1 LPARPNR
8 LLLGAAFGLAAIPAL
23 ALAQQSLLP
32 PVFNEPA
39 PAPEPSN
46 SQSNTQA
53 PDSSAAEAS
62 RPQRSAPA
70 AESSAV
76 VESDTLTPEE
86 LAELPPPP
94 PPVEIPEGSRRD
106 PRLVGAIDPAD
117 WGLGS
122 APWGR
127 ANGSFLS
134 GLMRRL
140 DTPLPSRWLHIA
152 LRNALLARSEAPP
165 EVNPVDWVAERAWL
179 LLRMGEADAA
189 AMLVA
194 GVDVSD
200 FTPKMTQVAVQS
212 ALASADPG
220 ALCPLRENMAK
231 VEKRVL
237 ALTDAMCAALTG
249 EATTAASRIE
259 QARRRGPI
267 TGIDHVLADKV
278 VGAGADTGRAA
289 TVEWDKVEALT
300 AWRFGLSA
308 ATGMMPPANLLNR
321 APARVRAWQARVPM
335 LSAEQRLPSARIA
348 AGLGV
353 FSSSALGDLYST
365 VYDATDPSDLAGT
378 DAWQLRLAFAA
389 RDPAE
394 RLAAM
399 RRLWG
404 SGDDQL
410 QRLAGEALLSLA
422 ASRVRP
428 SAAVEADAPKLIA
441 SLLAGGNDT
450 AAARWAPVLG
460 EIENEAA
467 ADQAWALLALGTTA
481 QVDVSTSRIED
492 FIDADTSKDKTRSK
506 LLVAGLAGLGK
517 IDSETATTLNRSYG
531 LGLGRSSSWTRFMV
545 ETGMRRQPG
554 SALLFAAV
562 GMQAAT
568 PERIPSAHLFQA
580 LKAMRSAGL
589 ESQARLIAAEMMAR
603 TARGQ

>member
-1 LPARPNR
+1 MLPVRRNR
-8 LLLGAAFGLAAIPAL
+8 LLLGAALGLATIPAL

-32 PVFNEPA
+32 PTFNDTALP
-39 PAPEPSN
+39 PEQSN
-46 SQSNTQA
+46 TQSNTQA
-53 PDSSAAEAS
+53 PDSSAAEAT
-62 RPQRSAPA
+62 RPQRSSA
-70 AESSAV
+70 AEGSAV
-76 VESDTLTPEE
+76 VESDTLSPEE
-86 LAELPPPP
+86 LAELPPPA
-94 PPVEIPEGSRRD
+94 PPVEIPVASRRN
-106 PRLVGAIDPAD
+106 PRVVGAIDPAQ
-117 WGLGS
+117 WGLGTQ
-122 APWGR
+122 PWGS

-165 EVNPVDWVAERAWL
+165 AVHPVDWVAERAWL

-212 ALASADPG
+212 ALATADPG
-220 ALCPLRENMAK
+220 ALCPLRENMRK
-231 VEKRVL
+231 VESKVL
-237 ALTDAMCAALTG
+237 ALTDAMCSALAG
-249 EATTAASRIE
+249 EASSAASRIE

-289 TVEWDKVEALT
+289 TVEWDNVDALT

-308 ATGMMPPANLLNR
+308 ATGMSPPKPLLDR
-321 APARVRAWQARVPM
+321 APARVRAWQARAPM

-348 AGLGV
+348 TGLGV
-353 FSSSALGDLYST
+353 FSSAALGDLYAT
-365 VYDATDPSDLAGT
+365 MYDATDPSDLPGT

-404 SGDDQL
+404 EGDDQL
-410 QRLAGEALLSLA
+410 QRLAGEALVSLA

-428 SAAVEADAPKLIA
+428 AASLEADSPKLIA
-441 SLLAGGNDT
+441 SLLAGGNEQ

-460 EIENEAA
+460 EISDEAA

-481 QVDVSTSRIED
+481 QVDLSASRIED
-492 FIDADTSKDKTRSK
+492 FVDNDTSRDKARSK
-506 LLVAGLAGLGK
+506 LLVAGLAGLGR
-517 IDSETATTLNRSYG
+517 INSDTANALNRSYG
-531 LGLGRSSSWTRFMV
+531 LGLGRTSSWTRWMT
-545 ETGMRRQPG
+545 EAGARNQSG
-554 SALLFAAV
+554 STLLLAAI
-562 GMQAAT
+562 GMQASD

-580 LKAMRSAGL
+580 LKAMRGAGL
-589 ESQARLIAAEMMAR
+589 ESQARLIAAEMIAR
-603 TARGQ
+603 TARGR

>member
-1 LPARPNR
+1 MPARRDR
-8 LLLGAAFGLAAIPAL
+8 LLLTAALGLGAIPAL

-32 PVFNEPA
+32 PTFNDTA
-39 PAPEPSN
+39 PPPEQAN
-46 SQSNTQA
+46 SQTNSQA
-53 PDSSAAEAS
+53 PDSSATEAV
-62 RPQRSAPA
+62 RPRRRAP

-76 VESDTLTPEE
+76 VESESLSDEE
-86 LAELPPPP
+86 LAEVPAPP
-94 PPVEIPEGSRRD
+94 PPVEIPDASRRD
-106 PRLVGAIDPAD
+106 PRRVGGIDPAQ
-117 WGLGS
+117 WGLGD
-122 APWGR
+122 APWGS
-127 ANGSFLS
+127 ANGGFLS

-152 LRNALLARSEAPP
+152 LRNALLASSEAPP
-165 EVNPVDWVAERAWL
+165 EVHPVDWVAERAWL

-231 VEKRVL
+231 VENKVL
-237 ALTDAMCAALTG
+237 ALTDAMCAGLAG
-249 EATTAASRIE
+249 EASSAATRIE
-259 QARRRGPI
+259 QARRRGPV

-308 ATGMMPPANLLNR
+308 ATGMVPPAPLLGR
-321 APARVRAWQARVPM
+321 APARVRAWQARAPM

-348 AGLGV
+348 TGLGV
-353 FSSSALGDLYST
+353 FSSAALGDLYAT
-365 VYDATDPSDLAGT
+365 MYDATDPSDLAET

-389 RDPAE
+389 RDGGE

-404 SGDDQL
+404 KGDDAL
-410 QRLAGEALLSLA
+410 DRLAGEALLSLA

-428 SAAVEADAPKLIA
+428 SPALEADAPKLIA
-441 SLLAGGNDT
+441 SLLAGGNEA
-450 AAARWAPVLG
+450 AAARWAAVV
-460 EIENEAA
+460 
-467 ADQAWALLALGTTA
+467 ADISDDALANQAWALLALGTTA
-481 QVDVSTSRIED
+481 EVDLSASRIED
-492 FIDADTSKDKTRSK
+492 FIDADASPSKSRSK
-506 LLVAGLAGLGK
+506 LLVAGLAGLGR
-517 IDSETATTLNRSYG
+517 IDSETATALNRSYG
-531 LGLGRSSSWTRFMV
+531 LGLGRTSSWTRWMA
-545 ETGMRRQPG
+545 EAGTRRQSG
-554 SALLFAAV
+554 STLLLAAT
-562 GMQAAT
+562 GMQANS

-589 ESQARLIAAEMMAR
+589 EGQARLIAAEMIAR
-603 TARGQ
+603 TVRTR

>member
-1 LPARPNR
+1 MPVPRNR
-8 LLLGAAFGLAAIPAL
+8 LLLTGALAALTIPAL

-32 PVFNEPA
+32 PNFNDTATANE
-39 PAPEPSN
+39 
-46 SQSNTQA
+46 QSNAQANQQQA

-62 RPQRSAPA
+62 GQQRGGASEGA
-70 AESSAV
+70 AV
-76 VESDTLTPEE
+76 VESESLTPDE
-86 LAELPPPP
+86 LANIPAPA
-94 PPVEIPEGSRRD
+94 PPVEIPDAARRD
-106 PRLVGAIDPAD
+106 PRLVGALDPSQ

-122 APWGR
+122 SPWGN

-194 GVDVSD
+194 GVDVAD

-220 ALCPLRENMAK
+220 GLCPLREKMAK
-231 VEKRVL
+231 VEARVMP
-237 ALTDAMCAALTG
+237 LTDAMCAGLTG
-249 EATTAASRIE
+249 EASAAATRIE

-289 TVEWDKVEALT
+289 TVEWDNVEALT
-300 AWRFGLSA
+300 AWRYGLSA
-308 ATGMMPPANLLNR
+308 ATGLMPPAKLLER
-321 APARVRAWQARVPM
+321 APARLRAWQARAPM

-348 AGLGV
+348 TGLGV
-353 FSSSALGDLYST
+353 FSSAALGDLYASI
-365 VYDATDPSDLAGT
+365 YDATDPSDLPGT

-389 RDPAE
+389 RDENE
-394 RLAAM
+394 RVAAM

-410 QRLAGEALLSLA
+410 QRLAGEALVSLA

-428 SAAVEADAPKLIA
+428 AAALGSDAPKLIA
-441 SLLAGGNDT
+441 SLLAGGDEA
-450 AAARWAPVLG
+450 AAARWAGVIGDLSDD
-460 EIENEAA
+460 AA

-481 QVDVSTSRIED
+481 QVDMSSSRIED
-492 FIDADTSKDKTRSK
+492 FIDADTSTDKSRSK
-506 LLVAGLAGLGK
+506 LLVAGLAGLGR
-517 IDSETATTLNRSYG
+517 IDSETATALNRSYG
-531 LGLGRSSSWTRFMV
+531 LGLGRTSVWTRLMI
-545 ETGMRRQPG
+545 EAGTRRQSG
-554 SALLFAAV
+554 STLVLVAI
-562 GMQAAT
+562 GMQASN
-568 PERIPSAHLFQA
+568 PERIPSAHLFQS

-589 ESQARLIAAEMMAR
+589 ESQARLIAAEMIAR
-603 TARGQ
+603 TVKGQ

>member
-1 LPARPNR
+1 MPGRRNR
-8 LLLGAAFGLAAIPAL
+8 LLWGAALGLAAIPAL

-32 PVFNEPA
+32 PTFNDAA
-39 PAPEPSN
+39 PAPEQSN

-62 RPQRSAPA
+62 RPQRSAA
-70 AESSAV
+70 AEGSAV
-76 VESDTLTPEE
+76 VESESLTPEE
-86 LAELPPPP
+86 LAELPAPP
-94 PPVEIPEGSRRD
+94 PPVEIPDGSRRD
-106 PRLVGAIDPAD
+106 PRRVGAIDPAD

-122 APWGR
+122 APWGS

-140 DTPLPSRWLHIA
+140 DTPLPSRWLHIT

-194 GVDVSD
+194 GVDVAD

-220 ALCPLRENMAK
+220 ALCPLRENMAR

-237 ALTDAMCAALTG
+237 PLTDAMCSALTG

-289 TVEWDKVEALT
+289 TVEWENVDALT

-321 APARVRAWQARVPM
+321 APARVRAWQARAPM

-348 AGLGV
+348 TGLGV

-365 VYDATDPSDLAGT
+365 IYDATDPSDLAGT

-404 SGDDQL
+404 QGDDQL

-428 SAAVEADAPKLIA
+428 SAAVEGDAAKLIA
-441 SLLAGGNDT
+441 SLLAGGNET

-460 EIENEAA
+460 EISNEAA

-481 QVDVSTSRIED
+481 QVDLSASRIED
-492 FIDADTSKDKTRSK
+492 FIDADTSKDKSRSK
-506 LLVAGLAGLGK
+506 LLVAGLAGLGR
-517 IDSETATTLNRSYG
+517 IDSETATALNRSYG

-545 ETGMRRQPG
+545 EAGMRRQPG
-554 SALLFAAV
+554 STLLLAAV
-562 GMQAAT
+562 GMQAAN